1 MGPASVRAVAGPRA
15 RSRGV
20 RGAAAG
26 AVSIPPTFA
35 PGHSPSAGTPF
46 AQGASSPRLCLHVGG
61 GPCLADAW
69 APNLAPRPASGQR
82 RRAVPAPRAVGGQPR
97 PRVRAPLPVPALCP
111 PATSRLL
118 LSGAALGRP
127 PSCQLLPLVWDTGSC
142 QLADTQRLESSALL
156 TVREPGRSQ
165 RVRGVSLGGASVS
178 GQPALAPRAAGGWWP
193 GPGGARHT
201 RPPAGASPVT
211 GVQRPAGVVAR

>member
-1 MGPASVRAVAGPRA
+1 MRASPPACERVVSWPLGASVTDPLPEGTGRAAVGPASVRAVAGPRA

-20 RGAAAG
+20 RGAAVG

-61 GPCLADAW
+61 GPCPCLADAW

-97 PRVRAPLPVPALCP
+97 PRVRAPCLSLPCVLPPPPGCCFRGQPSADLPHASSCP
-111 PATSRLL
+111 
-118 LSGAALGRP
+118 LSG
-127 PSCQLLPLVWDTGSC
+127 
-142 QLADTQRLESSALL
+142 TQARASWPTPSALKA
-156 TVREPGRSQ
+156 Q
-165 RVRGVSLGGASVS
+165 RC
-178 GQPALAPRAAGGWWP
+178 
-193 GPGGARHT
+193 
-201 RPPAGASPVT
+201 
-211 GVQRPAGVVAR
+211 